1 MKRMRMGMIKEKD
14 RNIIIKKEEEITKIL
29 RIGNVILVRMII
41 PQKVKNVKNA
51 NKEEIAIILQY
62 SLKIEL
68 IEVIFKIVVY
78 YYNLKIQSN
87 SISNKIF
94 GNVITARIKIH
105 IEAKNAKIAG
115 KGIINKINQE
125 TDQKTGF
132 KIIILAII
140 FKIVVYL

>member
-1 MKRMRMGMIKEKD
+1 M
-14 RNIIIKKEEEITKIL
+14 
-29 RIGNVILVRMII
+29 
-41 PQKVKNVKNA
+41 
-51 NKEEIAIILQY
+51 
-62 SLKIEL
+62 
-68 IEVIFKIVVY
+68 VY